1 MRTASTIGGPAGD
14 TLAAR
19 LDNLGR
25 AIDRAARDPRL

>member
-1 MRTASTIGGPAGD
+1 VRLYPAGD

-25 AIDRAARDPRL
+25 GIDLARAVG